1 VGESILTFVSGALL
15 FNAIP
20 HLVRGICGD
29 RHMTPFSRTSSAVTN
44 VIWAWINIVIG
55 GWLLMSVTALDL
67 AAGKVASFAAGGFVL
82 SLSLAWFW
90 SNPEARLPWHKQ

>member
-1 VGESILTFVSGALL
+1 MGESVLTFISGVLL

-55 GWLLMSVTALDL
+55 GWLLMSVTAFNP
-67 AAGKVASFAAGGFVL
+67 AAGKVASFAAGAFIL
-82 SLSLAWFW
+82 SLFLAWFW
-90 SNPEARLPWHKQ
+90 SNPEARLPWHKR

>member
-44 VIWAWINIVIG
+44 VIWAWVNIVIG
-55 GWLLMSVTALDL
+55 GWLFMSATAVDL
-67 AAGKVASFAAGGFVL
+67 AAKRVVSFAAGGFLL
-82 SLSLAWFW
+82 SLFLAWFW
-90 SNPEARLPWHKQ
+90 SNPEARLPWHKR